1 MIRCGSWY
9 TSGRVMLCAVTGSG
23 SVIGEVVVGGSGGA
37 SAGSPGSTGWVLW
50 ILQLGPRVPKLGPR
64 VSKRSLAARGP
75 NG

>member
-1 MIRCGSWY
+1 MEQGWCESL
-9 TSGRVMLCAVTGSG
+9 SCVGRPGG
-23 SVIGEVVVGGSGGA
+23 RGEVVVGGSGGA